1 MMKTLSAR
9 EQFEILSQGVL
20 DLVTPDD
27 LLAKLEKSNQSG
39 KPLLIKYGADP
50 SRPDIHLG
58 HAVCFLKMRQFQD
71 LGHEVVFVIGDFTAR
86 IGDPSG
92 RSAVRLPL
100 SKEEVE
106 INARTYKEQV
116 DKILNP
122 AQTRVVYN
130 ADWLEPLTLREVVR
144 LGAQFTVAQMLERDD
159 FQKRFASQVPIY
171 LHEFLYALMVAY
183 DSVALNCDVEMGGH
197 DQLFNFLVGRDLM
210 RSFGQEPQVC
220 LTMPI
225 LEGTDGQVKMSKSMD
240 NYIGITDSSEQIFGR
255 VMSVPDEVMGH
266 YWTYLNLATPDE
278 WTQLKE
284 GIDRQALHPRTVK
297 LDLAQRIVSWLH
309 SPEEGRRQREEFE
322 KVFTRKEAPSDIS
335 ERTVSL
341 PLDLASFLVSE
352 GFAESKS
359 EVRRLLKQAG
369 IRLDEQPL
377 PYSEHPTLEQFR
389 DGAVLRVGKKKFL
402 RLRIA

>member
-1 MMKTLSAR
+1 MKTLAAR

-27 LLAKLEKSNQSG
+27 LLAKLEKSNQTG

-92 RSAVRLPL
+92 RSAVRSPL
-100 SKEEVE
+100 TKEEVE
-106 INARTYKEQV
+106 VNARTYKEQV
-116 DKILNP
+116 DKILIP
-122 AQTRVVYN
+122 DKTRVVYN

-159 FQKRFASQVPIY
+159 FQKRFAGQAPIY

-183 DSVALNCDVEMGGH
+183 DSVVLNCDVEMGGG

-210 RSFGQEPQVC
+210 RSFGQEAQVC

-225 LEGTDGQVKMSKSMD
+225 LEGTDGQAKMSKSMD
-240 NYIGITDSSEQIFGR
+240 NYIGVTDSPEQMFGR
-255 VMSVPDEVMGH
+255 VMSVPDEIMGH
-266 YWTYLNLATPDE
+266 YWNYLNLATLAE
-278 WTQLKE
+278 WARMKE
-284 GIDRQALHPRTVK
+284 GIDSETLHPRTVK
-297 LDLAQRIVSWLH
+297 LDLAQRIVTWLY
-309 SPEEGRRQREEFE
+309 SAEEGKRRREEFE
-322 KVFTRKEAPSDIS
+322 KVFTRKEAPSDIC
-335 ERTVSL
+335 ERVVSL

-352 GFAESKS
+352 GLAESKS

-369 IRLDEQPL
+369 IRLNEQPI
-377 PYSEHPTLEQFR
+377 PYNEHPTLDQFQ

-402 RLRIA
+402 RLRKA

>member
-1 MMKTLSAR
+1 MMKTLPAR

-20 DLVTPDD
+20 DLVTADD
-27 LLAKLEKSNQSG
+27 LLSKLERSSLTG

-92 RSAVRLPL
+92 RSTVRSPL
-100 SKEEVE
+100 TREEVE
-106 INARTYKEQV
+106 VNARTYKEQV

-122 AQTRVVYN
+122 DKTRVVYN
-130 ADWLEPLTLREVVR
+130 ADWLDPLTLREVVR

-159 FQKRFASQVPIY
+159 FQKRFTGQVPIY
-171 LHEFLYALMVAY
+171 IHEFLYALMVAY

-225 LEGTDGQVKMSKSMD
+225 LEGTDGFAKMSKSMD
-240 NYIGITDSSEQIFGR
+240 NYIGVTDSPEQIFGR

-266 YWTYLNLATPDE
+266 YWTYLNLATPVE
-278 WTQLKE
+278 WERMQKE
-284 GIDRQALHPRTVK
+284 IGSGALHPRTVK
-297 LDLAQRIVSWLH
+297 LDLAQQIVTWLH
-309 SPEEGRRQREEFE
+309 SAEEGRHRREEFE
-322 KVFTRKEAPSDIS
+322 KVFTRKEIPSDIP

-352 GFAESKS
+352 GLAESKS

-369 IRLDEQPL
+369 IRLNEEPI
-377 PYSEHPTLEQFR
+377 PYSEHPVLDHFA